1 MKQAPLRLE
10 LAEDYSPESYFVSG
24 ANAEAY
30 GLIERWPDWGSAYG
44 LLIYGEEGCGKT
56 HLAHLWQQR
65 SDAAFVDAKAIGEK
79 TYGNGK
85 HFILDGLEQVQ
96 QIEEAFFHF
105 LNHIQQQ
112 KGYLLC
118 TSRVAPVDLPIRIR
132 DVQSRIMG
140 LLQVKVAAPDEA
152 LLASLMMK
160 RFADRQL
167 KVAPEVMQYAV
178 NRIERSYRAVDAF
191 IQKLDA
197 HALETKREIT
207 IPLVR
212 EVLQRG

>member
-1 MKQAPLRLE
+1 MKQAPLSLE
-10 LAEDYSPESYFVSG
+10 LAEDYSPESYFVSP
-24 ANAEAY
+24 ANAEAH

-56 HLAHLWQQR
+56 HLAHLWRQH
-65 SDAAFVDAKAIGEK
+65 SGAVFVNAKAITEK
-79 TYGNGK
+79 TYASAK
-85 HFILDGLEQVQ
+85 CFILDGLEQVREC
-96 QIEEAFFHF
+96 EEAFFHF
-105 LNHIQQQ
+105 LNHVQQQ

-140 LLQVKVAAPDEA
+140 LLQVKVTPPDEA
-152 LLASLMMK
+152 LLSLLLTK

-167 KVAPEVMQYAV
+167 KVSAEVVAYAV
-178 NRIERSYRAVDAF
+178 NRIERSYQAVDAF
-191 IQKLDA
+191 IRKLDA

-212 EVLQRG
+212 EVLQQG